1 MGKNYKLYNIGDKVK
16 ITFSHSDDLNMVGT
30 LVEVRPS
37 FCKIDVGLYKPNG
50 VKPDIRNHT
59 YGQFEKIDE
68 FPPLVA
74 FLVSDLQIKMQ
85 ERDPELGGYAN
96 GYVAIPKDHPLYNR
110 FINYTSADE
119 FPVNIHG
126 GITYCKTNPLKCEHI
141 KFARKGESIPEG
153 ALILGFD
160 TFHFGDNPRNWD
172 FARCMNEV
180 IKLRTQLENLE

>member
-37 FCKIDVGLYKPNG
+37 FCKIDLGLYKPNG
-50 VKPDIRNHT
+50 IKPDIRNHT

-74 FLVSDLQIKMQ
+74 FLVSDLQIRMHKN
-85 ERDPELGGYAN
+85 DPEMGGYAN
-96 GYVAIPKDHPLYNR
+96 GYVAIPKDHPLYEK
-110 FINYTSADE
+110 FITYSDIDE
-119 FPVNIHG
+119 FPLNVHG
-126 GITYCKTNPLKCEHI
+126 GVTYCSTTPPISMEHV
-141 KFARKGESIPEG
+141 KFARKGEEILEG
-153 ALILGFD
+153 ALFIGFD

-180 IKLRTQLENLE
+180 IMLRTQLENL